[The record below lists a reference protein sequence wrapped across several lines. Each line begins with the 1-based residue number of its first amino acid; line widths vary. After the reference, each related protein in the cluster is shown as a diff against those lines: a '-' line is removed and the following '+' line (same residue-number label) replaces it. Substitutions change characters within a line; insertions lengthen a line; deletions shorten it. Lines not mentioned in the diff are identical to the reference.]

1 MAIRESDELA
11 RTGFVACVEKYQGQE
26 RVKCETI
33 TTPTDLTGIFD
44 GGGQAASNQGT
55 NASLP
60 RSQHEEANVTG
71 ARRHRAGTGGRGRR
85 VLAADADAHGGNS
98 MHHDMDQRR
107 YQRRWYQWYQC
118 WYALGDGRPGRVQGP
133 EGSTEGGVG
142 VAVASIGAT
151 GGVHVGA
158 IGRWP
163 SFTNFTACGTN
174 VGTSVAVGNNVG
186 IVGAVLPLVAVLL
199 AIGFRSGGGTI
210 WKSRVPKA
218 KPPSRSV
225 IESVTL
231 V

>member
-1 MAIRESDELA
+1 M
-11 RTGFVACVEKYQGQE
+11 
-26 RVKCETI
+26 
-33 TTPTDLTGIFD
+33 
-44 GGGQAASNQGT
+44 
-55 NASLP
+55 
-60 RSQHEEANVTG
+60 
-71 ARRHRAGTGGRGRR
+71 
-85 VLAADADAHGGNS
+85 
-98 MHHDMDQRR
+98 
-107 YQRRWYQWYQC
+107 
-118 WYALGDGRPGRVQGP
+118 
-133 EGSTEGGVG
+133 G

-174 VGTSVAVGNNVG
+174 VGTSVGNNVG

-210 WKSRVPKA
+210 WRSRVPKA

-225 IESVTL
+225 IEYPVTL